1 VRLRRAWQAD
11 LAPLLALINGY
22 AERDMLLR
30 RTEDSLRASLDDFWV
45 AEEGREVLGGVALTA
60 LGPGLGEVRSLA
72 VREDRAGQGI
82 GRQIV
87 ERLLDEAADR
97 EFLEVLALTRRVPFF
112 EALGFHVTRR
122 ERFLDKLMVD
132 CRACPLN
139 LCCDETAVV
148 RTPPPRAHRDGRQD
162 TAEAAECLPAV
173 FAYPAASAVSAERGL
188 K

>member
-1 VRLRRAWQAD
+1 LRRAREAD
-11 LAPLLALINGY
+11 PAPLLALINGY
-22 AERDMLLR
+22 ADRDMLLR
-30 RTEDSLRASLDDFWV
+30 RTEDSLRASRDDFWV
-45 AEEGREVLGGVALTA
+45 AEEDREVLSAGALTA
-60 LGPGLGEVRSLA
+60 LGPGLGARWPCARTGPARGSAGRSWSDCSTK
-72 VREDRAGQGI
+72 RRTGGS
-82 GRQIV
+82 
-87 ERLLDEAADR
+87 
-97 EFLEVLALTRRVPFF
+97 FEVLALTRRVPFF

-132 CRACPLN
+132 CGACPLN